1 MARIASYPIQN
12 IIIGSDKVI
21 GTDALNTGA
30 TKNFT
35 FDEVAIFLNTNSKIE
50 LNALRYKYQN
60 WKTGEVRKSG
70 TISFANSDAGTPAF
84 SSISTFVLSA
94 RQLNSIIN
102 ISSYYTVPLVGSSVL
117 ISQVDNPSIFGIYTW
132 NSSVVKPLEG
142 GFFNI
147 GVTYAAG
154 ASNLEKNKDYFISLL
169 TYAPTSGGDKNYVFT
184 QPTNA
189 NPWVVN
195 HGLNKY
201 AAVSVSSSANEV
213 VYADVQY
220 DSLNQ
225 VTITFNSPT
234 NGKAFFN

>member
-1 MARIASYPIQN
+1 MARIGSYPIQS
-12 IIIGSDKVI
+12 IIVGSDKVI
-21 GTDALNTGA
+21 GTDALNVGA

-35 FDEVAIFLNTNSKIE
+35 FDDVAVFLNTNSKIE

-60 WKTGEVRKSG
+60 WKTNDVRKSG
-70 TISFANSDAGTPAF
+70 SISFVTTDAGSPPFAGIT
-84 SSISTFVLSA
+84 TFVLSD
-94 RQLNSIIN
+94 RQVNSAIN
-102 ISSYYTVPLVGSSVL
+102 ISSYYAVPLVGSTVL
-117 ISQVDNPSIFGIYTW
+117 ISQVDNPSIFGIFTW
-132 NSSVVKPLEG
+132 NSSNPKPLEA

-147 GVTYAAG
+147 GLTFSAG
-154 ASNLEKNKDYFISLL
+154 RGNLEENKDYFISLL
-169 TYAPTSGGDKNYVFT
+169 TYSPTAGGDKNYVFT
-184 QPTNA
+184 QAVNL

-234 NGKAFFN
+234 SGKAFFN